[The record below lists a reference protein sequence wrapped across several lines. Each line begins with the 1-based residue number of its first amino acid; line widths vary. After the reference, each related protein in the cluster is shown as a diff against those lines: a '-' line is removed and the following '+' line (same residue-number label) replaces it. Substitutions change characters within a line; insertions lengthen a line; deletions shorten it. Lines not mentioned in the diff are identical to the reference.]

1 MFRWTS
7 SAASDRGTV
16 REVNE
21 DAFLDR
27 PDLGLWAVADG
38 MGGHAAG
45 DVASRLVVE
54 ALGSLPA
61 PRFLGRAVCQLRQR
75 LAQAN
80 LELRE
85 QAARRNGQI
94 VGCTLAALLAV
105 GGHGV
110 VIWAGD
116 SRVYLL
122 RRGQLRQLT
131 RDHSQVEA
139 LIAGGFLDRAAADHH
154 PASNVI
160 TRAVGGDEVLTLDAQ
175 IQELR
180 DRDLYLICSDGLTKD
195 VSADEIAAVLTKPD
209 DANAAAALV
218 ERALRQGARDNVTA
232 VVVRIQPADT
242 NASAR

>member
-1 MFRWTS
+1 MYRWTS
-7 SAASDRGTV
+7 SAASDRGNV

-61 PRFLGRAVCQLRQR
+61 PRFLGRSVCQLRQR
-75 LAQAN
+75 LSQAN

-94 VGCTLAALLAV
+94 VGCTLAALLAL
-105 GGHGV
+105 GSHGV
-110 VIWAGD
+110 VVWAGD

-122 RRGQLRQLT
+122 RRGVLRQLT

-139 LIAGGFLDRAAADHH
+139 LIAGGLLDREAADHH
-154 PASNVI
+154 PASNII
-160 TRAVGGDEVLTLDAQ
+160 TRAVGGDDVLTLDAQ

-180 DRDLYLICSDGLTKD
+180 DQDLYLICSDGLTKD
-195 VSADEIAAVLTKPD
+195 VSADEIAAELTKAD
-209 DANAAAALV
+209 DGNAAAALV
-218 ERALRQGARDNVTA
+218 ERAVRQGARDNVTA

-242 NASAR
+242 GTSAR

>member
-1 MFRWTS
+1 MYRWTS
-7 SAASDRGTV
+7 SAASDRGNV

-61 PRFLGRAVCQLRQR
+61 PRFLGRSVCQLRQR
-75 LAQAN
+75 LSQAN

-94 VGCTLAALLAV
+94 VGCTLAALLAL

-110 VIWAGD
+110 VVWAGD

-122 RRGQLRQLT
+122 RRGVLRQLT

-139 LIAGGFLDRAAADHH
+139 LIAGGLLDREAADHH
-154 PASNVI
+154 PASNII
-160 TRAVGGDEVLTLDAQ
+160 TRAVGGDDVLTLDAQ

-180 DRDLYLICSDGLTKD
+180 DQDLYLICSDGLTKD
-195 VSADEIAAVLTKPD
+195 VSADEIAAELTKAD
-209 DANAAAALV
+209 DGNAAAALV
-218 ERALRQGARDNVTA
+218 ERAVRQGARDNVTA

-242 NASAR
+242 GTSAR